1 MSFKKCEF
9 FLFHVFF
16 GLFKKKGYIYA
27 LLLKQSLLQKSSW
40 EQETMGFV
48 SSKFCFSTLMS
59 TFTSKKGQGILTDL
73 LNLTTIFE
81 SKFAYPSQIPSLMP
95 QQAPRYSWSWRNKSS
110 ESIGVNTGQTTV
122 NTLAYTTGLFFPK
135 IRWGERK
142 ENRKWCQWKWPHGSI
157 CPIWG

>member
-1 MSFKKCEF
+1 MLGVVVLWSNAFSNAC
-9 FLFHVFF
+9 VFV
-16 GLFKKKGYIYA
+16 LKKGIHLCA
-27 LLLKQSLLQKSSW
+27 FTK
-40 EQETMGFV
+40 TVFV
-48 SSKFCFSTLMS
+48 TEIILRTRNYGICFRQILFQYTYV

-95 QQAPRYSWSWRNKSS
+95 QQTPRYSWSWRNKSS
-110 ESIGVNTGQTTV
+110 ESIGVN
-122 NTLAYTTGLFFPK
+122 TGLFFPK

-142 ENRKWCQWKWPHGSI
+142 ENRKWCQWKWPPGSI